1 NDIKPG
7 VEEVENQ
14 SGSGLHVH
22 GQTELSRHGSDEVYA
37 FKSWNRFIKWVNPR
51 DAEHYL
57 SRELTRN
64 FLKNS
69 ANQLTFYGLVL
80 QEAAAVAAAT
90 SIPTATNF
98 PLQPFNGGLSEVTP
112 HTFGGSS
119 FTANSCHKIEQQ
131 DQSPTEPSI
140 ADNSTGKGLLTSVVV
155 EEINNQ

>member
-1 NDIKPG
+1 

-37 FKSWNRFIKWVNPR
+37 FKSWNRFIK
-51 DAEHYL
+51 
-57 SRELTRN
+57 
-64 FLKNS
+64 
-69 ANQLTFYGLVL
+69 LVL